1 MGNEANEGTSKMPA
15 QQAYKR
21 EAVVKAVFLLSVEKI
36 KEERW
41 STGAGVTSPSSQ
53 TPDKKC

>member
-1 MGNEANEGTSKMPA
+1 MPA